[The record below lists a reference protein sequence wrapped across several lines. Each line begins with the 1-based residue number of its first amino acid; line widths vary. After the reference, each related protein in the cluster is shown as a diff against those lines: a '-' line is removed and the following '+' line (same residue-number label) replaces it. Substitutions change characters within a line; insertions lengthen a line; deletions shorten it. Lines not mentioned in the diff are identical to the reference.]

1 MDNKIYHMKKIIQY
15 KTNFYIIEQQIFE
28 PNEIFFERINF
39 IIKNLELD
47 EFTNLKKKSLLSA
60 NLKNYGCEYLSS

>member
-1 MDNKIYHMKKIIQY
+1 MKKIINH
-15 KTNFYIIEQQIFE
+15 KTKFYIVEQQIFE

-39 IIKNLELD
+39 IFKNLEFD
-47 EFTNLKKKSLLSA
+47 NFENLKKKSLLSA